1 MNGKKT
7 IAVCLAAVLLAA
19 MISGCGKGDKA
30 GGETVKIYYSAM
42 ESGDYYEGWAEQLK
56 DQAVACGAE
65 FDVGYAENSVEMQ
78 NAQMKA
84 SASEGSSE
92 VLVEQ
97 ADGLM
102 ANSETVAKESEE
114 LTNSAKEL
122 EKHIGRFRV

>member
-1 MNGKKT
+1 MGKITK
-7 IAVCLAAVLLAA
+7 AVLLLVIASVLL
-19 MISGCGKGDKA
+19 MGGCQDKKQT
-30 GGETVKIYYSAM
+30 GSNVKIYYTAV

-122 EKHIGRFRV
+122 EIQIGRFRV